1 MADFNVVSIIYL
13 GLVVA
18 LIVLFAFSFTLFIRR
33 MLINSSQ
40 KRNQTVEIEKKLDKV
55 IELLDKHSNKK

>member
-1 MADFNVVSIIYL
+1 
-13 GLVVA
+13 
-18 LIVLFAFSFTLFIRR
+18 